1 MRKLYFVLF
10 LVSVVLVG
18 CSDSKKKDIEPKVQS
33 LDPQLEAP
41 ADSGKLVDG
50 GKRPNKGQTLQ
61 PPDKASSGN

>member
-10 LVSVVLVG
+10 FVSVVLVG

-41 ADSGKLVDG
+41 ADSSKFADG
-50 GKRPNKGQTLQ
+50 GKRPSKGQPAQ
-61 PPDKASSGN
+61 PPDKASFGN